1 MRQMIWARQRDDVA
15 DCHTLAI
22 SGFGEAR
29 SLRPSELAHASVMG
43 ALCAA
48 IAIIAV
54 VIPHAGGL
62 GLLGAVPMGLLAYRY
77 QIRVLIT
84 ATVAAAVIG
93 FLVVG
98 LSGLGAVA
106 LCAYVGGLTGVVKR
120 RRHGTPTIIAASFC
134 AGIVV
139 GAAVV
144 IALTILARLRQLM
157 IHTITAAI
165 NGVTAVV
172 ARVLHLPP
180 AAQEL
185 KRIVTEASDYW
196 QWLVL
201 GSAVVTIMAA
211 SLIGWWALSQVLQRL
226 GGIPDVH
233 KLDAPPSTGPIQ
245 PVPVRLNAVSL
256 RYPHTDHD
264 ALRAVSLDV
273 RPAEHVA
280 VTGANGAGKT
290 TLMLILAGR
299 EPTSGT
305 VERVGAVG
313 LGQLGGTAVIMQHPE
328 SQVLGT
334 RVADDVVWGLPP
346 GKIADVDRLLSEVGL
361 TGLAER
367 DTGGLSGG
375 ELQRL
380 AVAAALARE
389 PALLIA
395 DEVTS
400 MVDQQGRDALLA
412 VLSGL
417 TDRNQTALVHITHY
431 NNEAAYADRTI
442 KLSDSL
448 DNTTTMVET
457 APAPPPTIALAH
469 QSHAPVLELAEVGHE
484 YASGTPWAQ
493 TALRNISFALH
504 EGDGLLIHGGNGSG
518 KSTLAWIMAGLTIP
532 TTGTCLL
539 DERLASEQV
548 GVVALQFQA
557 ARLQLMRG
565 RVDLEVASAGGFSPD
580 DHARLTAALAAVGLD
595 AALAKR
601 PIDQLSGGQMRRVV
615 LAGLLARSPRVLIL
629 DEPLAGLDAA
639 SRRGLV
645 RLLAHRRRDTG
656 LTVVVISH
664 DFAGLEELCPRTL
677 HLRNGLLEPASA
689 AAQGNNATA
698 TPPSQHPTRRPTR
711 PVVLLRPVPRRSP
724 IHELW
729 AGTKLVVVFGISVL
743 LTVHPGW
750 VAIGL
755 VAALVLAGGWI
766 AHIPRGVLPSPPRWL
781 WMLLGIVCVTATL
794 GGGSPQI
801 QVGTVSLGLGGLLG
815 FLRFAALSIVL
826 LGMGALVSWTTHA
839 AEIAPAV
846 ATLGRL
852 LRPLRIP
859 IDDWSVALAL
869 ALRTFP
875 MLIDEFRVLYAA
887 RRLRPKQTPRTR
899 RARLRRLATDII
911 DLIVAV
917 ITVTLRRADE
927 MGDAITARGGAG
939 QISALASKPK
949 RADWVALSIATAVL
963 VADVA
968 AALLLGA

>member
-1 MRQMIWARQRDDVA
+1 
-15 DCHTLAI
+15 
-22 SGFGEAR
+22 
-29 SLRPSELAHASVMG
+29 MG

-48 IAIIAV
+48 IAIVAV
-54 VIPHAGGL
+54 VLPHAGWL
-62 GLLGAVPMGLLAYRY
+62 GLLGSVPMGLLAYRY
-77 QIRVLIT
+77 RVRVVIT
-84 ATVAAAVIG
+84 ATVAAGVIG

-98 LSGLGAVA
+98 MSGFSAVA
-106 LCAYVGGLTGVVKR
+106 LCAFVGGL
-120 RRHGTPTIIAASFC
+120 
-134 AGIVV
+134 AGIVKRHRRGMSTV
-139 GAAVV
+139 ISASTGAGAVIGAVVV
-144 IALTILARLRQLM
+144 IALTVLTQLRQLM
-157 IHTITAAI
+157 FHAITAAVY
-165 NGVTAVV
+165 GVATILARVPHLQAV
-172 ARVLHLPP
+172 ARCF
-180 AAQEL
+180 
-185 KRIVTEASDYW
+185 ASFVAGALNYW

-201 GSAVVTIMAA
+201 GLAVVAMMGA
-211 SLIGWWALSQVLQRL
+211 SLIGWWALSRVLERL

-233 KLDAPPSTGPIQ
+233 KLDASADTGPIQ
-245 PVPVRLNAVSL
+245 PVPVRLDEVGL
-256 RYPHTDHD
+256 RYPHADHD
-264 ALRAVSLDV
+264 ALRAVSLGV

-305 VERVGAVG
+305 VERLGAVG
-313 LGQLGGTAVIMQHPE
+313 LGQLGGTAVVMQHPE

-346 GKIADVDRLLSEVGL
+346 GRTIDVDRLLGEVGL
-361 TGLAER
+361 DGLAER
-367 DTGGLSGG
+367 DTGSLSGG

-417 TDRNQTALVHITHY
+417 ADQHQTALVHITHY
-431 NNEAAYADRTI
+431 NNEAQYADRTI
-442 KLSDSL
+442 NLSDSL
-448 DNTTTMVET
+448 DNTAMVET
-457 APAPPPTIALAH
+457 APAPAPTVTVGH
-469 QSHAPVLELAEVGHE
+469 HSHAPVLKLAGVGHE
-484 YASGTPWAQ
+484 YAGGTPWAR
-493 TALRNISFALH
+493 TALRDVSFVVN

-518 KSTLAWIMAGLTIP
+518 KSTLAWIMAGLTVP

-548 GVVALQFQA
+548 GAVALQFQA
-557 ARLQLMRG
+557 ARLQLMRS

-580 DHARLTAALAAVGLD
+580 DHARVIAALAAVGLD
-595 AALAKR
+595 AALATR

-645 RLLAHRRRDTG
+645 RLLADRRRDTG

-677 HLRNGLLEPASA
+677 HLRDGLLE
-689 AAQGNNATA
+689 A
-698 TPPSQHPTRRPTR
+698 TPVAAEVSELPAQRPSRRPRR
-711 PVVLLRPVPRRSP
+711 PVVLLRPVPGRSV

-729 AGTKLVVVFGISVL
+729 AGTKLLVAFAVSVL
-743 LTVHPGW
+743 LTLFPGW
-750 VAIGL
+750 LTIGL
-755 VAALVLAGGWI
+755 VAALVAAGVRLAR
-766 AHIPRGVLPSPPRWL
+766 IPRGALPSLPRWL
-781 WMLLGIVCVTATL
+781 PAVLLIVGITATL
-794 GGGSPQI
+794 AGGSPQI
-801 QVGTVSLGLGGLLG
+801 QVGTVTLGLGGLLE
-815 FLRFAALSIVL
+815 FLRFTALSAVL
-826 LGMGALVSWTTHA
+826 LGMGALVSWTTNV

-846 ATLGRL
+846 ATLGRR
-852 LRPLRIP
+852 LRRLHIP
-859 IDDWSVALAL
+859 VDDWSVALAL
-869 ALRTFP
+869 GLRTFP

-887 RRLRPKQTPRTR
+887 RRLRLQSTPRTR
-899 RARLRRLATDII
+899 GPRLRQLVTDAV

-927 MGDAITARGGAG
+927 MGDAITARGGTG
-939 QISALASKPK
+939 QISAAPSRPK
-949 RADWVALSIATAVL
+949 NADWVALSIAAAVCG
-963 VADVA
+963 VAVA
-968 AALLLGA
+968 APLLWGA